1 MDLELINFIIEKN
14 LSLSCAESCT
24 GGLLTAEFVK
34 FSGASKFFYEGI
46 IAYSN
51 KAKIKRLGVNKNI
64 LKKFGAVSKEVA
76 IEMLKN
82 LETDICI
89 SSTGVAGPNKDDFNN
104 KVGLVYIGLKIKDE
118 IFVNEYNFSG
128 SRSEIQIQAV
138 NSALDMLKNRLQE
151 FDF

>member
-1 MDLELINFIIEKN
+1 MDLINFMIEKN

-24 GGLLTAEFVK
+24 GGLLAAEFIK

-51 KAKIKRLGVNKNI
+51 KAKIKRLGVDENI
-64 LKKFGAVSKEVA
+64 LNKFGAVSKEVA

-104 KVGLVYIGLKIKDE
+104 KVGLVYIGLRIKNK
-118 IFVNEYNFSG
+118 IFVDEFNFSG
-128 SRSEIQIQAV
+128 TRSEIRIKAV
-138 NSALDMLKNRLQE
+138 NGALNMLRNKLY
-151 FDF
+151 DFGF